1 LTDLAETMN
10 IFADLYN
17 LSPKGKYEM
26 SFEWDDSIVV
36 DTEVEFAR
44 RLQLVSAGI
53 MSGAELRAWYT
64 GETLEQAEKMLPKAV
79 IGDDE

>member
-44 RLQLVSAGI
+44 RLQLVAG
-53 MSGAELRAWYT
+53 GLLKPEKLVGWYF
-64 GETLEQAEKMLPKAV
+64 GC
-79 IGDDE
+79 DDETALDYMPEKTSLVEE